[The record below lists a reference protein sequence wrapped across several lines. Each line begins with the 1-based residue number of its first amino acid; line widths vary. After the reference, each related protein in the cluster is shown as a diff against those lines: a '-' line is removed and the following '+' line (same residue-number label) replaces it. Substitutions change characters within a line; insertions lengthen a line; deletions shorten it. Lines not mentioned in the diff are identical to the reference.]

1 MAYYIPLNMATVRIL
16 DRREAGVEVV
26 ALEHGS
32 MPVLPVFTSGGQFWE
47 FFGRDPGEGGRI
59 NPLAT
64 YPINLAE
71 MAARLEARDEIAAI
85 AFDPV
90 QTFPTGWKSKREPI
104 PVGEYR
110 RVIEEIRPRLERM
123 TAESTAKFGLG
134 PPGSE
139 AFANAVRWQIPHVK
153 TLVDDARARMSEWN
167 A

>member
-1 MAYYIPLNMATVRIL
+1 LAYYIPLNMATVRIL
-16 DRREAGVEVV
+16 DRREVGVEVV
-26 ALEHGS
+26 ALEHES

-47 FFGRDPGEGGRI
+47 FFGRGPGEGGRI

-64 YPINLAE
+64 YPFNLAE

-85 AFDPV
+85 AFDPMRI
-90 QTFPTGWKSKREPI
+90 FPTGWKSKREPI
-104 PVGEYR
+104 PVGEYLR
-110 RVIEEIRPRLERM
+110 FIEEVRPGIERM
-123 TAESTAKFGLG
+123 AAESKAKFGLG

-139 AFANAVRWQIPHVK
+139 AFAKAVRWQVPHVK